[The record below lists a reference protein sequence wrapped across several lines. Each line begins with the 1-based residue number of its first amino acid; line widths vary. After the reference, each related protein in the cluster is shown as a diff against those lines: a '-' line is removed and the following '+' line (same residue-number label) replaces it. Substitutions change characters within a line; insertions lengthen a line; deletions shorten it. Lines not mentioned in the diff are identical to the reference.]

1 MLLDLTSCYGT
12 KGILLPPPSVTN
24 FRTIHGT
31 TDSSKMYS
39 KSAKSDAY
47 KNSKPGLSQPTP
59 FQNLTSQTISSSTTL
74 NATQGLSTASFDQF
88 GYSNGISSITTE
100 HISSSSF
107 TRSPGEGESTVLDP
121 QLLSLQ
127 PSPHHMLPTPFT
139 SNDLNQLPMDQSPE
153 SLPGPSPFN
162 WNDFTFF
169 DELNHS
175 LGILNPT
182 DDMQTQLDQLMSSV
196 VPSGAATG
204 ITSSPAPDAPV
215 VSDTSDPLF
224 RIPASTEVP
233 VKGVHAAPPPSRN
246 IQKKLDEV
254 GWKRLAEQVKAAENV
269 NSPVK
274 QYLTIDFGVGRLQV
288 TSFKCYQSIRRR
300 IHFGLESTHPIP
312 SSAKL
317 ESE

>member
-1 MLLDLTSCYGT
+1 MFRFD
-12 KGILLPPPSVTN
+12 ILLRHERYFACGSLINN

-47 KNSKPGLSQPTP
+47 KNPKPSLSQPTL
-59 FQNLTSQTISSSTTL
+59 FRDSQATSSS
-74 NATQGLSTASFDQF
+74 ATVNTKQGLPTPSFDQF
-88 GYSNGISSITTE
+88 GFSNGISSASTS
-100 HISSSSF
+100 HISHASF
-107 TRSPGEGESTVLDP
+107 TRSPGDGDSTLLDP
-121 QLLSLQ
+121 QLLSLH

-139 SNDLNQLPMDQSPE
+139 TNDLNQLAIDQSPE

-204 ITSSPAPDAPV
+204 VPSSPAPDFPG
-215 VSDTSDPLF
+215 VSDSSAPLF

-233 VKGVHAAPPPSRN
+233 VKGVHAAPPPTRN

-254 GWKRLAEQVKAAENV
+254 GWKRLAEQVEAAQNV
-269 NSPVK
+269 DPLLK
-274 QYLTIDFGVGRLQV
+274 
-288 TSFKCYQSIRRR
+288 
-300 IHFGLESTHPIP
+300 
-312 SSAKL
+312 
-317 ESE
+317 